1 MKSMLLITSTWGQ
14 GKTFKL
20 IPLTEECPYNEVI
33 FDPENK
39 MLAIIS
45 KEKKESLHML
55 AKLNE
60 YGDPIKMK
68 IGRRDNG
75 KDYSEERKTLESFYE
90 YYLEDA
96 NEIKSFLEMVAVNYN
111 EFDVAKYL
119 EVQTPKIEAVA
130 NKIVTV

>member
-20 IPLTEECPYNEVI
+20 IPLTEECAYNEVI

-68 IGRRDNG
+68 IGRRENG

-90 YYLEDA
+90 YYLEDI
-96 NEIKSFLEMVAVNYN
+96 NEIKNFLELIALNYN

-119 EVQTPKIEAVA
+119 EVQAPKIEAVA